1 MTLLQGEDQ
10 LVGRTR
16 WNTIRVQT
24 THNPPAFC
32 SASSSSRGR
41 CWTKAL
47 TPLPSIRQAVPN
59 QTEGKTSWARAL
71 AYKEVCGGEKG
82 GSLFRQALRP
92 FLNGW
97 SEATKIPE
105 PHQRGHRIHCQSFV
119 SNTCKPAG
127 VCVCVEVVDQNFLP
141 FQGYCVFLLLFLFQ
155 IPALW
160 PPINYTKKYVYR
172 SDDQHNNDQDIP
184 LLYTGLLRLMQ
195 QSGTVTNQGC

>member
-32 SASSSSRGR
+32 SASSSSQGR

-141 FQGYCVFLLLFLFQ
+141 FQGYCVFLNYFYFKYLLSGHRLITPKNTFTGQMTNTITIFT
-155 IPALW
+155 ITVKTFHY
-160 PPINYTKKYVYR
+160 YTQV
-172 SDDQHNNDQDIP
+172 
-184 LLYTGLLRLMQ
+184 
-195 QSGTVTNQGC
+195 C